1 MSDDDEDGLDFPEIV
16 HDPDGRVRFDRVLTA
31 LRGAGSPRPNLFPA
45 LTLGLAGS
53 VPVGLLVGWLRTAT
67 LAGALDT
74 AGTYFAV
81 AAVCGLLVVMIRTE
95 NYFEDDETVAAE
107 RLKARYAAGEIDHEE
122 FRRRVGPVLREGPTA
137 LDDGDSDG
145 SADGDENREGDAE
158 VTGVE
163 PDDPE
168 TILRQRF
175 ARGEID
181 REEYERRLTALRES
195 TAEERE
201 SERHRDPELN

>member
-1 MSDDDEDGLDFPEIV
+1 
-16 HDPDGRVRFDRVLTA
+16 
-31 LRGAGSPRPNLFPA
+31 
-45 LTLGLAGS
+45 
-53 VPVGLLVGWLRTAT
+53 
-67 LAGALDT
+67 
-74 AGTYFAV
+74 
-81 AAVCGLLVVMIRTE
+81 MIRTE

-137 LDDGDSDG
+137 LDDGD
-145 SADGDENREGDAE
+145 ADGNEDRDERGAFDA
-158 VTGVE
+158 VADVVDADAAGVE

-195 TAEERE
+195 TAEKG
-201 SERHRDPELN
+201 

>member
-1 MSDDDEDGLDFPEIV
+1 M
-16 HDPDGRVRFDRVLTA
+16 
-31 LRGAGSPRPNLFPA
+31 
-45 LTLGLAGS
+45 
-53 VPVGLLVGWLRTAT
+53 GWLRTAT

-81 AAVCGLLVVMIRTE
+81 AVVCGLFVVTVRTK

-107 RLKARYAAGEIDHEE
+107 RLEARYAAGEIDHEE

-145 SADGDENREGDAE
+145 SADGDENRDGDGDGAFDAE
-158 VTGVE
+158 VTSAE